1 MPTAEQPHFSFQNVQ
16 LQMRFFLPSQC
27 RAPTG
32 HDRVMLYPNGS
43 PEATSTPSE
52 GYSNSIHQGNT
63 CRPAKLPTDAC
74 VSHHRAL
81 SRPPGIALH
90 GDMFYRTSAKGGT
103 PTANQEQTNSL

>member
-1 MPTAEQPHFSFQNVQ
+1 MPTADQPHFSFQNVQ

-32 HDRVMLYPNGS
+32 HDRVMYYPNGS
-43 PEATSTPSE
+43 A
-52 GYSNSIHQGNT
+52 YSHSIHQGSAS
-63 CRPAKLPTDAC
+63 RPAKLPKGVC